1 MAAAE
6 VKSRHSIPLLALGFS
21 LALHAAAFAALLA
34 DWRQSEL
41 EEPVLSIELVI
52 VSAPIEAPTIEQEP
66 APAAAAPATQEPQPT
81 PPPAPVVEQTPPP
94 PPEPEKFARKPEPPK
109 PEPVKPAAPKP
120 QPAPAR
126 AFEPPINLNPG
137 TLGGEQTQQAK
148 APSGFE
154 APAAFSVLHGPIP
167 PYPPLARSRGQ
178 EGRVVLDVTIGIDG
192 VPISVVVGRSSG
204 APLLDES
211 AVTTVKTW
219 RFRNESN
226 RVLSLS
232 VPIVFE
238 LRATAGR

>member
-6 VKSRHSIPLLALGFS
+6 VTSRRSIPVLALAFS

-34 DWRQSEL
+34 EWRQSEP
-41 EEPVLSIELVI
+41 EEPVLSVELVI
-52 VSAPIEAPTIEQEP
+52 VSAPIEAPAIEQEP
-66 APAAAAPATQEPQPT
+66 APAAAAPAIDEPQPA
-81 PPPAPVVEQTPPP
+81 PPPAPVAEPPPPP
-94 PPEPEKFARKPEPPK
+94 PPEPEKLARKPEPPN
-109 PEPVKPAAPKP
+109 PEPVKPAAPRP

-137 TLGGEQTQQAK
+137 AIGGEQTQQAK

-154 APAAFSVLHGPIP
+154 APASFSVLHGPIP
-167 PYPPLARSRGQ
+167 PYPLLARSRGQ

-192 VPISVVVGRSSG
+192 VPTSVVVGRSSG

-219 RFRNESN
+219 RFRNGSA
-226 RVLSLS
+226 RALTVT

-238 LRATAGR
+238 LRSTAGR

>member
-1 MAAAE
+1 M
-6 VKSRHSIPLLALGFS
+6 KSRHSIPLALAFS
-21 LALHAAAFAALLA
+21 LALHAVAFAALLA
-34 DWRQSEL
+34 DWRREEL

-66 APAAAAPATQEPQPT
+66 APAAAAPATEVPQPT
-81 PPPAPVVEQTPPP
+81 PPPAPVAEPTPPP
-94 PPEPEKFARKPEPPK
+94 PPEPEKLARKPDPPK
-109 PEPVKPAAPKP
+109 PEPVKPAAPRP
-120 QPAPAR
+120 QPAPSR

-154 APAAFSVLHGPIP
+154 APASFSVLHGPIP

-192 VPISVVVGRSSG
+192 VPTSVVVGRSSG

-238 LRATAGR
+238 LRASAGR